1 MTVVKPSPSRKLD
14 SEPLPGPRGEQSPVQ
29 ARSAFAIEVPF
40 SPEALDIIRERW
52 LQRLIDVMG
61 NPHLQ
66 PGVIS
71 DIFADLEALSK
82 TRPKL

>member
-1 MTVVKPSPSRKLD
+1 M
-14 SEPLPGPRGEQSPVQ
+14 Q
-29 ARSAFAIEVPF
+29 ARSVFEIEVPF